1 MPTTFP
7 GYGAVPDTSYAN
19 VYISTS
25 GSGGSGTNY
34 TWSGISPSY
43 DTNVVKINGGN
54 QPSLQ
59 VSGDAEISG
68 NLKWRN
74 RDMDQWIESVES
86 RLAMLQP
93 NPKLETEF
101 NKLKE
106 LGDQYRALEREIL
119 EKQKVW
125 DILKKS

>member
-1 MPTTFP
+1 MSTIFP
-7 GYGAVPDTSYAN
+7 GFGAVPDTSYAN

-34 TWSGISPSY
+34 TWTGTSPSY
-43 DTNVVKINGGN
+43 DTGVLKVNGSP
-54 QPSLQ
+54 PSLQ

-68 NLKWRN
+68 NLKWRD
-74 RDMDQWIESVES
+74 RDMDKWIESVES
-86 RLAMLQP
+86 RLAMLKP
-93 NPKLETEF
+93 NPKLESEF
-101 NKLKE
+101 DQLKA
-106 LGDQYRALEREIL
+106 LGDQYRALEKEIL